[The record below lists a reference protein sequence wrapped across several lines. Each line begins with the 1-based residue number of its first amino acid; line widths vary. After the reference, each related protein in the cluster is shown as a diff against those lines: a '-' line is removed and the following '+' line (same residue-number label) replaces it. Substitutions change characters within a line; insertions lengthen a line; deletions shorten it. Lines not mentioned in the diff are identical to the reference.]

1 MRNTISAHTRNNI
14 LTKSETLYESIF
26 IHRKRRINYTMFWPV
41 NGMQQEQPK
50 NPFSASKHRTT
61 KCLLNALSLTRST
74 LSIYK
79 RHCPMMLPT
88 YLIYCTEHTP
98 AQSHN
103 IRAECIHFVRTVR
116 NIVLCVCIFAS
127 VPIPL
132 FFSQGIKLIVAQ
144 QQHVHFVFCLW
155 FVYFFCFS
163 HWCWGCNFCACI
175 LFSILTFRPMYVLS
189 FIGRLNYVH
198 FVSVYYCISI
208 ESPLNRLLSS
218 KCSLAIAFTIRFVK

>member
-1 MRNTISAHTRNNI
+1 MMSSIHHTLVSFSSIRIQSGFLFFRLCESCYSLKAHCHLSTTIKLLFCALTWYQTIHCVWCGNHTLLWKRRNSKPHTRQRERQKERESNKIEKMRNTISAHTRNNL

-132 FFSQGIKLIVAQ
+132 FF
-144 QQHVHFVFCLW
+144 
-155 FVYFFCFS
+155 
-163 HWCWGCNFCACI
+163 
-175 LFSILTFRPMYVLS
+175 LTRY
-189 FIGRLNYVH
+189 
-198 FVSVYYCISI
+198 
-208 ESPLNRLLSS
+208 
-218 KCSLAIAFTIRFVK
+218 